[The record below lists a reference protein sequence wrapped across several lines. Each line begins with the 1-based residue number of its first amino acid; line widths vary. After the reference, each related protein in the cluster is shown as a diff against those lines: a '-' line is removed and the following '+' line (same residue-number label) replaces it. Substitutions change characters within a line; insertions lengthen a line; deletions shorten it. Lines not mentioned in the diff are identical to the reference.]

1 MTSMIMGDGAYKPL
15 SHGRVCPSSDY
26 TIHRLASKNVVL
38 LTLAQNNM
46 VIYASFWRG
55 VES

>member
-38 LTLAQNNM
+38 LTLAQNNT